1 VTSRGAVRVGGG
13 MMVDKRELR
22 EGCSGVKE
30 ALKQGMTH
38 MTNARARQGM
48 TRRRTHGKDIAVT
61 GRPIRIQAANRK
73 EVGNRTRKEI

>member
-22 EGCSGVKE
+22 EGGCSGVIE
-30 ALKQGMTH
+30 ALKQGVTH

-48 TRRRTHGKDIAVT
+48 TRRRTHGKDIAGDRKT
-61 GRPIRIQAANRK
+61 YSYSGRK
-73 EVGNRTRKEI
+73 